1 MAERRHTVGLT
12 DGRTL
17 AVVEDGDPSGAP
29 VIYHHGTPSAGRP
42 YAAWAQDAAA
52 RGVRLIGYDRAGYGG
67 SDRRAGRSVAD
78 VADDIAGLAAALGL
92 ERFATWGVSGGGP
105 HALACAALCERCA
118 AAATFASVAPYGE
131 PDLDFMAGMGEDNVH
146 EFGAALEGE
155 VALRPL
161 LEQFAAALTD
171 ATAEQLAEEMRTLL
185 SPPDAAALTGAFAE
199 HLLASFHTAVRP
211 GVGGWLDDD
220 LAFVRPWG
228 FALADIAVPVQLWQG
243 DQDLMVPRSH
253 GEWLARH
260 VPGADVH
267 ISPGDGHLTVVANH
281 LGEVLAWLAAQL

>member
-1 MAERRHTVGLT
+1 
-12 DGRTL
+12 
-17 AVVEDGDPSGAP
+17 
-29 VIYHHGTPSAGRP
+29 
-42 YAAWAQDAAA
+42 
-52 RGVRLIGYDRAGYGG
+52 
-67 SDRRAGRSVAD
+67 VAD

-105 HALACAALCERCA
+105 HALACAALLDGCVA
-118 AAATFASVAPYGE
+118 AVTFAGAAPYGG
-131 PDLDFMAGMGEDNVH
+131 PGLDFMAGMGEDNLR

-155 VALRPL
+155 DALRPL

>member
-1 MAERRHTVGLT
+1 MAQRRHTVGLS

-17 AVVEDGDPSGAP
+17 TVVEDGDPSGAP

-42 YAAWAQDAAA
+42 YAAWARDAAE

-78 VADDIAGLAAALGL
+78 VADDVAAVAAALGCG
-92 ERFATWGVSGGGP
+92 RFATWGASGGGP
-105 HALACAALCERCA
+105 HALACAALLDGCV
-118 AAATFASVAPYGE
+118 AAATFAGAAPYGE
-131 PDLDFMAGMGEDNVH
+131 PDLDFLAGMGEDNVR

-155 VALRPL
+155 DALRPL
-161 LEQFAAALTD
+161 LEEFAAGVRA

-185 SPPDAAALTGAFAE
+185 SPPDAAALTGAIAE
-199 HLLASFHTAVRP
+199 HMLGSFHAAIRP

-228 FALADIAVPVQLWQG
+228 FSLADIAVPVQLWQG

-253 GEWLARH
+253 GAWLARH
-260 VPGADVH
+260 VPGADVR

-281 LGEVLAWLAAQL
+281 FGEVHAWLAAQL